1 MVSIFIGYIILV
13 YIHLQVASLYRQYP
27 YSIYSWYMTRATEN
41 VKPFL
46 ELGTVFKG
54 SRFASYLNL
63 CPPTPYL
70 DIKVFCMP
78 VAGIKYYC
86 FHNSAELYVLGE
98 SMRACI
104 GRSQS
109 QHVHHICKCRAL
121 HVNILATTLK
131 TLLYSIR
138 IVACTQIVMKGI
150 VGKQLMCF
158 RPACTF
164 VV

>member
-1 MVSIFIGYIILV
+1 MVSIFIGYIILL
-13 YIHLQVASLYRQYP
+13 YIHLWVSSPVQTIPLQYIFVVHDQSDRKCKTFPSAGYGLQRQQV
-27 YSIYSWYMTRATEN
+27 
-41 VKPFL
+41 
-46 ELGTVFKG
+46 
-54 SRFASYLNL
+54 RFIPKLV
-63 CPPTPYL
+63 PPYL